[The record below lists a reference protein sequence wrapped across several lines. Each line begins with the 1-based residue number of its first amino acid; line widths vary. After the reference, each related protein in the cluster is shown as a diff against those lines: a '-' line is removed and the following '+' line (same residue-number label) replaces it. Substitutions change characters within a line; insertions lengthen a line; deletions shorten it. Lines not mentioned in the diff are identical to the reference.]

1 MTNVLKSK
9 LCPAAVLLGVLC
21 GAQSA
26 MAEELP
32 LWEAGAG
39 VAGLSFPAYRGS
51 DQSRQF
57 LMPVPYFVYRGEF
70 LKADRDGVRGQIF
83 KTEHLDMTVSAALSP
98 PAFSDDVDARA
109 GMEDLEA
116 TFEVGPQ
123 LNVGLWKSDDHQR
136 RLRLLLPLRKAYTL
150 ERSPQDL
157 GWVFHPKLNFD
168 IRDAPGLQG
177 WNLGFQA
184 GPLFGDRRQHG
195 HFYSV
200 SASEATAGR
209 PAYSAPGGFA
219 GMQYL
224 MAVSKRFPRYWIGG
238 FVRYDNLRGA
248 AFENSPLVRDKNY
261 WAAGFAVS
269 WVLGQSAQK
278 VVVGD

>member
-1 MTNVLKSK
+1 MKNAIWSVL
-9 LCPAAVLLGVLC
+9 AAGCLLFS
-21 GAQSA
+21 GARAS
-26 MAEELP
+26 AEELP
-32 LWEAGAG
+32 LWEVGAG

-57 LMPVPYFVYRGEF
+57 LMPVPFFAYRGEF
-70 LKADRDGVRGQIF
+70 LKADRNGVRGQIF

-98 PAFSDDVDARA
+98 PAFSDDVQARA
-109 GMEDLEA
+109 GMADLEA

-123 LNVGLWKSDDHQR
+123 LNVNLWKSDNEQR
-136 RLRLLLPLRKAYTL
+136 HLRLLLPVRKAYTL

-157 GWVFHPKLNFD
+157 GWVFHPKLNLD
-168 IRDAPGLQG
+168 IRDAPGMEG
-177 WNLGFQA
+177 WNLGLLA
-184 GPLFGDRRQHG
+184 GPLFGDRRQHS

-200 SASEATAGR
+200 ASSEAIAGR
-209 PAYSAPGGFA
+209 PAYAAPGGFA

-224 MAVSKRFPRYWIGG
+224 VAVSRRFPRYWVGG

-269 WVLGQSAQK
+269 WILGQSSRK